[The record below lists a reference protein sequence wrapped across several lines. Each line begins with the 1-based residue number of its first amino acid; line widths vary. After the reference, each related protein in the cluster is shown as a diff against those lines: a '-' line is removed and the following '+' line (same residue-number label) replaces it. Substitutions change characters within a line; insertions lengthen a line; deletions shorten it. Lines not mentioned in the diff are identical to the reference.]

1 MEKNMKP
8 SFITQIEK
16 GDKNSSIMKN
26 IISYY
31 VNNST
36 STIPD
41 LAKDLGL
48 SAPTVTKMVNE
59 MCEGGLLTDHGKVE
73 GHWGR
78 RPVLYGFNPDS
89 GYFFG
94 VDVKRTYVN
103 LGVINFMG
111 EFVALEMGLPLA
123 MADFSSDQAIEEICV
138 IIKDFMNEITVP
150 KDKIYYGCIALS
162 GRVNPDTGF
171 SYSTLPLSE
180 RPLND
185 LFAEKLGLP
194 VCIDNDTRAMTYGD
208 CLSGKVVKGAKNIL
222 FINMSLGLGMG
233 MVINGNIV
241 KGKSGYSGEV
251 GHFPA
256 FDNEIMCHCGKKGC
270 LETEIS
276 GGALKR
282 RVVQSLLDGKKSV
295 LSDKISKKGADAIT
309 LSDIIS
315 AIEEEDMLCI
325 EVLENIAGELGK
337 WLAGFINIF
346 NPELVIIG
354 GTLAQTGDYLIRPIK
369 QAVQKYTLKL
379 VSQDSKIIVSRLGEK
394 AGVLGAALTARNKI
408 LFDNN

>member
-1 MEKNMKP
+1 
-8 SFITQIEK
+8 
-16 GDKNSSIMKN
+16 MKN

-48 SAPTVTKMVNE
+48 SVPTVTKVVNE
-59 MCEGGLLTDHGKVE
+59 MCDGGLLTDHGKIE
-73 GHWGR
+73 GHGGR
-78 RPVLYGFNPDS
+78 RPVLYGFNPQS
-89 GYFFG
+89 GYFLG
-94 VDVKRTYVN
+94 VDIKRTYIN
-103 LGVINFMG
+103 LGMINFMG
-111 EFVALEMGLPLA
+111 EFVALDMGHPLT
-123 MADFSSDQAIEEICV
+123 MSDFSSYQAIDEICE
-138 IIKDFMNEITVP
+138 IIKEFIGDLSIP

-171 SYSTLPLSE
+171 SFSTLPSSE

-185 LFAEKLGLP
+185 LFTEKLGMP

-208 CLSGKVVKGAKNIL
+208 CLSGKIVKGEKNIL
-222 FINMSLGLGMG
+222 FINLSLGLGMG
-233 MVINGNIV
+233 MVMNGEII
-241 KGKSGYSGEV
+241 KGRSGYSGEV

-270 LETEIS
+270 LETEVS
-276 GGALKR
+276 GSALKR
-282 RVVQSLLDGKKSV
+282 RVVQSLLDGKKSL
-295 LSDKISKKGADAIT
+295 LSDKLNQSGPESIT
-309 LSDIIS
+309 LTDIIS

-337 WLAGFINIF
+337 WLAGLINIF

-354 GTLAQTGDYLIRPIK
+354 GTLAETGDYLIRPIK

-379 VSQDSKIIVSRLGEK
+379 VSQDSKIVISKLGEK

-408 LFDNN
+408 LFENN

>member
-1 MEKNMKP
+1 
-8 SFITQIEK
+8 
-16 GDKNSSIMKN
+16 MKN

-48 SAPTVTKMVNE
+48 SVPTVTKVVNE
-59 MCEGGLLTDHGKVE
+59 MCDGGLLTDHGKIE
-73 GHWGR
+73 GHGGR
-78 RPVLYGFNPDS
+78 RPVLYWFNPQS
-89 GYFFG
+89 GYFLG
-94 VDVKRTYVN
+94 VDIKRTYIN
-103 LGVINFMG
+103 LGMINFMG
-111 EFVALEMGLPLA
+111 EFVALDMGHPLT
-123 MADFSSDQAIEEICV
+123 MSDFSSYQAIDEICE
-138 IIKDFMNEITVP
+138 IIKEFIGDLSIP

-171 SYSTLPLSE
+171 SFSTLPSSE

-185 LFAEKLGLP
+185 LFTEKLGMP

-208 CLSGKVVKGAKNIL
+208 CLSGKIVKGEKNIL
-222 FINMSLGLGMG
+222 FINLSLGLGMG
-233 MVINGNIV
+233 MVMNGEII
-241 KGKSGYSGEV
+241 KGRSGYSGEV

-270 LETEIS
+270 LETEVS
-276 GGALKR
+276 GSALKR
-282 RVVQSLLDGKKSV
+282 RVVQSLLDGKKSL
-295 LSDKISKKGADAIT
+295 LSDKLNQSGPDSIT
-309 LSDIIS
+309 LTDIIS

-337 WLAGFINIF
+337 WLAGLINIF

-354 GTLAQTGDYLIRPIK
+354 GTLAETGDYLIRPIK

-379 VSQDSKIIVSRLGEK
+379 VSQDSKIVISKLGEK

-408 LFDNN
+408 LFENN

>member
-1 MEKNMKP
+1 
-8 SFITQIEK
+8 
-16 GDKNSSIMKN
+16 MKN

-48 SAPTVTKMVNE
+48 SVPTVTKVVNE
-59 MCEGGLLTDHGKVE
+59 MCDGGLLTDHGKIE
-73 GHWGR
+73 GHGGR
-78 RPVLYGFNPDS
+78 RPVLYGFNPQS
-89 GYFFG
+89 GYFLG
-94 VDVKRTYVN
+94 VDIKRTYIN
-103 LGVINFMG
+103 LGMINFMG
-111 EFVALEMGLPLA
+111 EFVALDMGHPLTIS
-123 MADFSSDQAIEEICV
+123 DFSSYQAIDEICE
-138 IIKDFMNEITVP
+138 IIKEFIGDLSIP

-171 SYSTLPLSE
+171 SFSTLPSSE

-185 LFAEKLGLP
+185 LFTEKLGMP

-208 CLSGKVVKGAKNIL
+208 CLSGKIVKGEKNIL
-222 FINMSLGLGMG
+222 FINLSLGLGMG
-233 MVINGNIV
+233 MVMNGEII
-241 KGKSGYSGEV
+241 KGRSGYSGEV

-270 LETEIS
+270 LETEVS
-276 GGALKR
+276 GSALKR
-282 RVVQSLLDGKKSV
+282 RVVQSLLDGKKSL
-295 LSDKISKKGADAIT
+295 LSDKLNQSGPDSIT
-309 LSDIIS
+309 LTDIIS

-337 WLAGFINIF
+337 WLAGLINIF

-354 GTLAQTGDYLIRPIK
+354 GTLAETGDYLIRPIK

-379 VSQDSKIIVSRLGEK
+379 VSQDSKIVISKLGEK

-408 LFDNN
+408 LFENN

>member
-1 MEKNMKP
+1 
-8 SFITQIEK
+8 
-16 GDKNSSIMKN
+16 MKN

-48 SAPTVTKMVNE
+48 SVPTVTKVVNE
-59 MCEGGLLTDHGKVE
+59 MCDGGLLTDHGKIE
-73 GHWGR
+73 GHGGR
-78 RPVLYGFNPDS
+78 RPVLYGFNPQS
-89 GYFFG
+89 GYFLG
-94 VDVKRTYVN
+94 VDIKRTYIN
-103 LGVINFMG
+103 LGMINFMG
-111 EFVALEMGLPLA
+111 EFVALDMGHPLT
-123 MADFSSDQAIEEICV
+123 MSDFSSYQAIDEICE
-138 IIKDFMNEITVP
+138 IIKEFIGDLSIP

-171 SYSTLPLSE
+171 SFSTLPSSE

-185 LFAEKLGLP
+185 LFTEKLGMP

-208 CLSGKVVKGAKNIL
+208 CLSGKIVKGEKNIL
-222 FINMSLGLGMG
+222 FINLSLGLGMG
-233 MVINGNIV
+233 MVMNGEII
-241 KGKSGYSGEV
+241 KGRSGYSGEV

-270 LETEIS
+270 LETEVS
-276 GGALKR
+276 GSALKR
-282 RVVQSLLDGKKSV
+282 RVVQSLLDGKKSL
-295 LSDKISKKGADAIT
+295 LSDKLNQSGPDSIT
-309 LSDIIS
+309 LTDIIS

-337 WLAGFINIF
+337 WLAGLINIF

-354 GTLAQTGDYLIRPIK
+354 GTLAETGDYLIRPIK

-379 VSQDSKIIVSRLGEK
+379 VSQDSKIVISKLGEK

-408 LFDNN
+408 LFENN

>member
-1 MEKNMKP
+1 
-8 SFITQIEK
+8 
-16 GDKNSSIMKN
+16 MKN

-48 SAPTVTKMVNE
+48 SVPTVTKVVNE
-59 MCEGGLLTDHGKVE
+59 MCDGGLLTDHGKIE
-73 GHWGR
+73 GHGGR
-78 RPVLYGFNPDS
+78 RPVLYGFNPQS
-89 GYFFG
+89 GYFLG
-94 VDVKRTYVN
+94 VDIKRTYIN
-103 LGVINFMG
+103 LGMINFMG
-111 EFVALEMGLPLA
+111 EFVALDMGHPLT
-123 MADFSSDQAIEEICV
+123 MSDFSSYQAIDEICE
-138 IIKDFMNEITVP
+138 IIKEFIGDLSIP

-171 SYSTLPLSE
+171 SFSTLPSSE

-185 LFAEKLGLP
+185 LFTEKLGMP

-208 CLSGKVVKGAKNIL
+208 CLRYKIVKGEKNIL
-222 FINMSLGLGMG
+222 FINLSLGLGMG
-233 MVINGNIV
+233 MVMNGEII
-241 KGKSGYSGEV
+241 KGRSGYSGEV

-270 LETEIS
+270 LETEVS
-276 GGALKR
+276 GSALKR
-282 RVVQSLLDGKKSV
+282 RVVQSLLDGKKSL
-295 LSDKISKKGADAIT
+295 LSDKLNQSGPDSIT
-309 LSDIIS
+309 LTDIIS

-337 WLAGFINIF
+337 WLAGLINIF

-354 GTLAQTGDYLIRPIK
+354 GTLAETGDYLIRPIK

-379 VSQDSKIIVSRLGEK
+379 VSQDSKIVISKLGEK

-408 LFDNN
+408 LFENN

>member
-1 MEKNMKP
+1 
-8 SFITQIEK
+8 
-16 GDKNSSIMKN
+16 MKN

-48 SAPTVTKMVNE
+48 SVPTVTKVVNE
-59 MCEGGLLTDHGKVE
+59 MCDGGLLTDHGKIE
-73 GHWGR
+73 GHGGR
-78 RPVLYGFNPDS
+78 RPVLYGFNPQS
-89 GYFFG
+89 GYFLG
-94 VDVKRTYVN
+94 VDIKRTYIN
-103 LGVINFMG
+103 LGMINFMG
-111 EFVALEMGLPLA
+111 EFVALDMGHPLT
-123 MADFSSDQAIEEICV
+123 MSDFSSYQAIDEICE
-138 IIKDFMNEITVP
+138 IIKEFIGDLSIP

-171 SYSTLPLSE
+171 SFSTLPSSE

-185 LFAEKLGLP
+185 LFSEKLGMP

-208 CLSGKVVKGAKNIL
+208 CLSGKIVKGEKNIL
-222 FINMSLGLGMG
+222 FINLSLGLGMG
-233 MVINGNIV
+233 MVMNGEII
-241 KGKSGYSGEV
+241 KGRSGYSGEV

-270 LETEIS
+270 LETEVS
-276 GGALKR
+276 GSALKR
-282 RVVQSLLDGKKSV
+282 RVVQSLLDGKKSL
-295 LSDKISKKGADAIT
+295 LSDKLNQSGPDSIT
-309 LSDIIS
+309 LTDIIS

-337 WLAGFINIF
+337 WLAGLINIF

-354 GTLAQTGDYLIRPIK
+354 GTLAETGDYLIRPIK

-379 VSQDSKIIVSRLGEK
+379 VSQDSKIVISKLGEK

-408 LFDNN
+408 LFENN

>member
-1 MEKNMKP
+1 M
-8 SFITQIEK
+8 
-16 GDKNSSIMKN
+16 
-26 IISYY
+26 
-31 VNNST
+31 NNST

-48 SAPTVTKMVNE
+48 SVPTVTKVVNE
-59 MCEGGLLTDHGKVE
+59 MCDGGLLTDHGKIE
-73 GHWGR
+73 GHGGR
-78 RPVLYGFNPDS
+78 RPVLYGFNPQS
-89 GYFFG
+89 GYFLG
-94 VDVKRTYVN
+94 VDIKRTYIN
-103 LGVINFMG
+103 LGMINFMG
-111 EFVALEMGLPLA
+111 EFVALDMGHPLT
-123 MADFSSDQAIEEICV
+123 MSDFSSYQAIDEICE
-138 IIKDFMNEITVP
+138 IIKEFIGDLSIP

-171 SYSTLPLSE
+171 SFSTLPSSE

-185 LFAEKLGLP
+185 LFTEKLGMP

-208 CLSGKVVKGAKNIL
+208 CLSGKIVKGEKNIL
-222 FINMSLGLGMG
+222 FINLSLGLGMG
-233 MVINGNIV
+233 MVMNGEII
-241 KGKSGYSGEV
+241 KGRSGYSGEV

-270 LETEIS
+270 LETEVS
-276 GGALKR
+276 GSALKR
-282 RVVQSLLDGKKSV
+282 RVVQSLLDGKKSL
-295 LSDKISKKGADAIT
+295 LSDKLNQSGPDSIT
-309 LSDIIS
+309 LTDIIS

-337 WLAGFINIF
+337 WLAGLINIF

-354 GTLAQTGDYLIRPIK
+354 GTLAETGDYLIRPIK

-379 VSQDSKIIVSRLGEK
+379 VSQDSKIVISKLGEK

-408 LFDNN
+408 LFENN

>member
-1 MEKNMKP
+1 MKP

-26 IISYY
+26 MISYF

-59 MCEGGLLTDHGKVE
+59 MCDGGLLTDHGKVE
-73 GHWGR
+73 GHGGR
-78 RPVLYGFNPDS
+78 RPVLYGFNPHS
-89 GYFFG
+89 GYFLG

-103 LGVINFMG
+103 LGIINFMG
-111 EFVALEMGLPLA
+111 EFVALEMGLPLTT
-123 MADFSSDQAIEEICV
+123 ADLSSYQAIEEICG
-138 IIKDFMNEITVP
+138 IIKDFMNELTIP
-150 KDKIYYGCIALS
+150 KDKIFYGCIALS

-171 SYSTLPLSE
+171 SFSTLPLSE

-185 LFAEKLGLP
+185 LFIEKLVIP
-194 VCIDNDTRAMTYGD
+194 ICIDNDTRAMTYGD
-208 CLSGKVVKGAKNIL
+208 CMSGRIVKGAKNIL

-233 MVINGNIV
+233 MVINGGIV
-241 KGKSGYSGEV
+241 KGKSGDSGEI

-256 FDNEIMCHCGKKGC
+256 FDNELMCHCGKKGC
-270 LETEIS
+270 LETEVS
-276 GGALKR
+276 GWALMR
-282 RVVQSLLDGKKSV
+282 RVVQSLSDGKNSI
-295 LSDKISKKGADAIT
+295 LSDKVSQKGAEAIT

-315 AIEEEDMLCI
+315 AIEEEDLLCI
-325 EVLENIAGELGK
+325 ELLENIAGKLGK

-354 GTLAQTGDYLIRPIK
+354 GTLAETGDYLIRPIK
-369 QAVQKYTLKL
+369 QAVQKYTLRL
-379 VSQDSKIIVSRLGEK
+379 VSQDSKIIVSKLGEK

>member
-1 MEKNMKP
+1 
-8 SFITQIEK
+8 
-16 GDKNSSIMKN
+16 MKN

-48 SAPTVTKMVNE
+48 SVPTVTKVVNE
-59 MCEGGLLTDHGKVE
+59 MCDGGLLTDHGKIE
-73 GHWGR
+73 GHGGR
-78 RPVLYGFNPDS
+78 RPVLYGFNPQS
-89 GYFFG
+89 GYFLG
-94 VDVKRTYVN
+94 VDIKRTYIN
-103 LGVINFMG
+103 LGMINFMG
-111 EFVALEMGLPLA
+111 EFVALDMGHPLT
-123 MADFSSDQAIEEICV
+123 MSDFSSYQAIDEICE
-138 IIKDFMNEITVP
+138 IIKEFIGDLSIP

-171 SYSTLPLSE
+171 SFSTLPSSE

-185 LFAEKLGLP
+185 LFTEKLGMP

-208 CLSGKVVKGAKNIL
+208 CLSGKIVKGEKNIL
-222 FINMSLGLGMG
+222 FINLSLGLGMG
-233 MVINGNIV
+233 MVMNGEII
-241 KGKSGYSGEV
+241 KGRSGYSGEV

-256 FDNEIMCHCGKKGC
+256 FDNEIMFHCGKKGC
-270 LETEIS
+270 LETEVS
-276 GGALKR
+276 GSALKR
-282 RVVQSLLDGKKSV
+282 RVVQSLLDGKKSL
-295 LSDKISKKGADAIT
+295 LSDKLNQSGPDSIT
-309 LSDIIS
+309 LTDIIS

-337 WLAGFINIF
+337 WLAGLINIF

-354 GTLAQTGDYLIRPIK
+354 GTLAETGDYLIRPIK

-379 VSQDSKIIVSRLGEK
+379 VSQDSKIVISKLGEK

-408 LFDNN
+408 LFENN